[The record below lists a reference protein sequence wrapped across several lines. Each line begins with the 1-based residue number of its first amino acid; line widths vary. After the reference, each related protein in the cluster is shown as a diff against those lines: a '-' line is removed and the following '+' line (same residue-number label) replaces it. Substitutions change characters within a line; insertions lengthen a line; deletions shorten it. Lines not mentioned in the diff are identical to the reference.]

1 MPAPFSGLTGGGS
14 QVSELPTTLNS
25 SRGGSESE
33 CRERPFLRHV
43 HLFGQLG
50 QQGGRWE
57 WLPSGRRRRLFL
69 QAAQG
74 RQAATAY
81 NADRSILSKQ
91 ELFSE
96 LSSATLQA
104 LETVKLPTGWRPV
117 FEQNEEFAKWWG
129 KWVRRL
135 QRSRANAR
143 ESTLTDEEQNRR

>member
-1 MPAPFSGLTGGGS
+1 
-14 QVSELPTTLNS
+14 
-25 SRGGSESE
+25 
-33 CRERPFLRHV
+33 
-43 HLFGQLG
+43 
-50 QQGGRWE
+50 
-57 WLPSGRRRRLFL
+57 L